1 MKPLEEVREWLRIAG
16 NDLRV
21 ARLAIPN
28 GPLEPG
34 CFHCQQ
40 VIEKLLKAWLIA
52 HGCRPP
58 FTHDL
63 TLLLDL
69 CAQQEASFVNHRD
82 EWEWVTGFGVTAR
95 YPTEVPPPNV
105 GEAER
110 ALRAA
115 ELSWE
120 LITAELPPEVRP

>member
-1 MKPLEEVREWLRIAG
+1 MKPLEELRQWLRIAR

-40 VIEKLLKAWLIA
+40 AIEKLLKAWLISRGE
-52 HGCRPP
+52 HPP

-69 CAQQEASFVNHRD
+69 CEQQQAPFMDHRD

-95 YPTEVPPPNV
+95 YPTEVPEPDV
-105 GEAER
+105 AEAER
-110 ALRAA
+110 ALQAA
-115 ELSWE
+115 ESAWTI
-120 LITAELPPEVRP
+120 ITLELPPEVQP